1 MDLWKT
7 FDWISSEADSP
18 GIFSTTRVPPRRSR
32 ATRARAR
39 GGGAPGIVAGMAD
52 GSVRTSGGREFKP
65 SVRVSYEG
73 SLARHVLP
81 VLGRTRVSDLA
92 RADLAALV
100 KSMTRQGLSPS
111 TTRNALMPLRVIV
124 REAMTAGQLAVSSFP
139 GLVLPGRSAPRERI
153 PTPDERAA
161 LLAALARADRA
172 VWTLALY
179 AGLRA
184 GELAGLRWSD
194 VNLRAGLIR
203 VERSWDPKSG
213 TMVAPKSA
221 KSRRSVPMLAPV
233 REALRAHR
241 LATGLRSGPV
251 SLPSGAAQE
260 AGRDA
265 RPGVR
270 CHRTSRGAAL
280 LRLNAHRCGRPHTG
294 RRALH
299 GPRLARHH
307 AEYVRARAL
316 GNRGRRRGEGRRL
329 PRSGGRVTP
338 MRHKCA
344 TRYGRDG
351 SQRGSVGSCY
361 LPPFAVGTAYS
372 CWKRPNQAEG
382 DGGSR
387 TRE

>member
-1 MDLWKT
+1 
-7 FDWISSEADSP
+7 
-18 GIFSTTRVPPRRSR
+18 V
-32 ATRARAR
+32 RAREAA
-39 GGGAPGIVAGMAD
+39 GAPGIVAGMAD

-241 LATGLRSGPV
+241 LATGLRSGPG
-251 SLPSGAAQE
+251 PS
-260 AGRDA
+260 
-265 RPGVR
+265 
-270 CHRTSRGAAL
+270 
-280 LRLNAHRCGRPHTG
+280 
-294 RRALH
+294 RA
-299 GPRLARHH
+299 
-307 AEYVRARAL
+307 
-316 GNRGRRRGEGRRL
+316 GRRR
-329 PRSGGRVTP
+329 
-338 MRHKCA
+338 K
-344 TRYGRDG
+344 RDG
-351 SQRGSVGSCY
+351 TPVPEFGAIGLHEARHSYGSMLIDADVPIPAVARYMGHASPAITLNMYAHALSGTEADDAVRVDGYLARVG
-361 LPPFAVGTAYS
+361 A
-372 CWKRPNQAEG
+372 
-382 DGGSR
+382 
-387 TRE
+387 